1 MEKRKESKRPRRTF
15 TEEFKAGA
23 VRLVLEEG
31 RPLARVARELDLTET
46 SLRSWIRQ
54 VRIDAGKGV
63 PGAITSSEREELS
76 RLRHENRI
84 LKSSHPQ
91 SPHSAGWGV
100 RQLAN
105 HPHSY
110 DLNATKIDGH
120 RLRRQISPYPHP
132 GRCLPGAREH
142 GEKLNLA

>member
-1 MEKRKESKRPRRTF
+1 M
-15 TEEFKAGA
+15 
-23 VRLVLEEG
+23 RLVLEEG

-84 LKSSHPQ
+84 LKMERDILKKAAVFFAKES
-91 SPHSAGWGV
+91 
-100 RQLAN
+100 
-105 HPHSY
+105 
-110 DLNATKIDGH
+110 K
-120 RLRRQISPYPHP
+120 
-132 GRCLPGAREH
+132 
-142 GEKLNLA
+142 